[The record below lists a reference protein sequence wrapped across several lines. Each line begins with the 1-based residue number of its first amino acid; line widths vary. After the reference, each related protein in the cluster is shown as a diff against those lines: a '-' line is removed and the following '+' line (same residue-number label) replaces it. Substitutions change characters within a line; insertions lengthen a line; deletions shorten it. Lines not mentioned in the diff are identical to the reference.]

1 MNCPRPFHCGRKRTS
16 HFTSP
21 GATLRRVVDFDALY
35 RQHAPAITASLAK
48 SFGARRLDLIEAA
61 VQEAFVSGI
70 ESWGTDVPARPGAWL
85 LVAARRRAIDAIR
98 RAAWIASS
106 DGLDDLE
113 APAAKP
119 DPDEDL
125 LKMMFVCCH
134 PAIPI
139 ESALAL
145 ALRTLCG
152 FPLPALSR
160 ALRVDEA
167 AVEKRLG
174 RARQVLREAHVEL
187 ELDGEPESQLAERLD
202 GVLRTL
208 YVLFLEGYSAHA
220 GEVQIDEEL
229 CHTAIRLNRS
239 LLASRFETPRGHALQ
254 ALFLLQAA
262 RLTSRIDAAGDLIP
276 LDRQDRARW
285 DRAMIADGMEHLGR
299 AATGDAVS
307 PFHLEA
313 GIAACHALAATYA
326 ATDWSQIVAFYDQ
339 LLALTP
345 SPVIA
350 LQRAI
355 ALGRASGARAGL
367 RALGGLV
374 GNDRLEEDPVLA
386 AAIGE
391 LEAQRGD
398 VRAARAA
405 YRRALELA
413 GTAPERRFLE
423 ERLAAL

>member
-1 MNCPRPFHCGRKRTS
+1 V
-16 HFTSP
+16 
-21 GATLRRVVDFDALY
+21 ADFDALY
-35 RQHAPAITASLAK
+35 RQHAPAITASLAS

-61 VQEAFVSGI
+61 VQEAFLSAL
-70 ESWGTDVPARPGAWL
+70 ESWGDDVPERPGAWL
-85 LVAARRRAIDAIR
+85 QVAARRRVIDALR
-98 RAAWIASS
+98 RASWIAPSE
-106 DGLDDLE
+106 DLDRLE
-113 APAAKP
+113 APGATP
-119 DPDEDL
+119 DRDEGL

-134 PAIPI
+134 PAIPL

-145 ALRTLCG
+145 SLRTLCG
-152 FPLPALSR
+152 FPIAALSR
-160 ALRVDEA
+160 ALRLDEA
-167 AVEKRLG
+167 AVEKRLL
-174 RARQVLREAHVEL
+174 RARQVLREERVEL
-187 ELDGEPESQLAERLD
+187 ELDGEPEGELAARLD

-208 YVLFLEGYSAHA
+208 YVLFFEGYSAHA
-220 GEVQIDEEL
+220 GPTQIDEDL
-229 CHTAIRLNRS
+229 CHTAIRLNGM
-239 LLASRFETPRGHALQ
+239 LLASGFVTPRGHALQ
-254 ALFLLQAA
+254 SLFLLQAA
-262 RLTSRIDAAGDLIP
+262 RLESRLDAAGDLIP

-285 DRAMIADGMEHLGR
+285 DRAMIAEGLEHLGL
-299 AATGDAVS
+299 AASGEVIS

-313 GIAACHALAATYA
+313 GIAACHALAPTYA
-326 ATDWSQIVAFYDQ
+326 ATDWPQIVAFYDQ

-355 ALGRASGARAGL
+355 AIGRANGARAGL

-374 GNDRLEEDPVLA
+374 GNERLQDDPVLA

-398 VRAARAA
+398 VRAARTA

>member
-1 MNCPRPFHCGRKRTS
+1 MLTRSDWCSSRPLEVADRARY
-16 HFTSP
+16 
-21 GATLRRVVDFDALY
+21 ALRVVDFDALY
-35 RQHAPAITASLAK
+35 REHAPAITASLAR

-61 VQEAFVSGI
+61 VQEAYVSAMEG
-70 ESWGTDVPARPGAWL
+70 WGAEVPERPGAWL
-85 LVAARRRAIDAIR
+85 QVAARRRVIDGIR
-98 RAAWIASS
+98 RAQWTAPAEALEQLEAASS
-106 DGLDDLE
+106 GT
-113 APAAKP
+113 

-134 PAIPI
+134 PAIPL

-152 FPLPALSR
+152 FPIPALGR
-160 ALRVDEA
+160 ALRLEEA
-167 AVEKRLG
+167 AIEKRLM
-174 RARQVLREAHVEL
+174 RARQVLREEQVEL
-187 ELDGEPESQLAERLD
+187 DLDGLSEAELGMRLD

-208 YVLFLEGYSAHA
+208 YVLFFEGYSAHA
-220 GEVQIDEEL
+220 GDTQIHEQL
-229 CHTAIRLNRS
+229 CRTAIRLS
-239 LLASRFETPRGHALQ
+239 ALLLATRFATPRGHALH
-254 ALFLLQAA
+254 ALFVLQTARLAA
-262 RLTSRIDAAGDLIP
+262 RVDAAGDLIP
-276 LDRQDRARW
+276 LDRQDRARY
-285 DRAMIADGMEHLGR
+285 DRALMAEGFEHLGC
-299 AATGDAVS
+299 AASGEVVS

-313 GIAACHALAATYA
+313 AIAACHALAPTYA
-326 ATDWSQIVAFYDQ
+326 ATDWQRIVALYDQ

-355 ALGRASGARAGL
+355 AVGRADGARAGL
-367 RALGGLV
+367 RALHGLL
-374 GNDRLEEDPVLA
+374 GNDRLEDDPVLA

-398 VRAARAA
+398 GRAARTA

-423 ERLAAL
+423 ERLAAI

>member
-1 MNCPRPFHCGRKRTS
+1 M
-16 HFTSP
+16 
-21 GATLRRVVDFDALY
+21 VDLDALY
-35 RQHAPAITASLAK
+35 REHAPAITASLVR
-48 SFGARRLDLIEAA
+48 SFGPRRLDLIETA
-61 VQEAFVSGI
+61 VQEAFVSAI
-70 ESWGTDVPARPGAWL
+70 ESWSENVPDRPGAWL
-85 LVAARRRAIDAIR
+85 QVAARRRVIDAIR
-98 RAAWIASS
+98 RSTWVTPS
-106 DGLDDLE
+106 DALDELE
-113 APAAKP
+113 APAPVASR
-119 DPDEDL
+119 DEDL

-134 PAIPI
+134 PAIPL

-152 FPLPALSR
+152 FPVPALSR
-160 ALRVDEA
+160 ALRLDEA
-167 AVEKRLG
+167 AIEKRLS
-174 RARQVLREAHVEL
+174 RARQVLREEHVEL
-187 ELDGEPESQLAERLD
+187 EPDGELSMRVD
-202 GVLRTL
+202 GILYTL

-220 GEVQIDEEL
+220 GDAQIDEDL
-229 CHTAIRLNRS
+229 CRTAIRLNAA
-239 LLASRFETPRGHALQ
+239 LLASQFATPRGHALQ

-262 RLTSRIDAAGDLIP
+262 RLTSRVDAAGNLIP

-285 DRAMIADGMEHLGR
+285 DRTMIADGLEHLGR
-299 AATGDAVS
+299 AATGVVVS

-313 GIAACHALAATYA
+313 GIAACHALAPTYA
-326 ATDWSQIVAFYDQ
+326 ATDWQQIVAFYDQ

-355 ALGRASGARAGL
+355 AVGRANGARAGL
-367 RALGGLV
+367 RALERLV
-374 GNDRLEEDPVLA
+374 GNDRLEDDPVLA

-398 VRAARAA
+398 VRAARTA
-405 YRRALELA
+405 YRRAIELA

>member
-1 MNCPRPFHCGRKRTS
+1 
-16 HFTSP
+16 
-21 GATLRRVVDFDALY
+21 VVNLDALY
-35 RQHAPAITASLAK
+35 REHAPTITASLAR
-48 SFGARRLDLIEAA
+48 SFGARRLDLIEVA
-61 VQEAFVSGI
+61 VQEAFLSAI
-70 ESWGTDVPARPGAWL
+70 ESWGANVPERPAAWL
-85 LVAARRRAIDAIR
+85 QVAARRRVIDALR
-98 RAAWIASS
+98 RATWMAPSEA
-106 DGLDDLE
+106 LEQVE
-113 APAAKP
+113 APVPVP

-134 PAIPI
+134 PAIPL

-152 FPLPALSR
+152 FPVAALSR
-160 ALRVDEA
+160 ALRLDEA
-167 AVEKRLG
+167 AVEKRLI
-174 RARQVLREAHVEL
+174 RARQVLRDDHIEL
-187 ELDGEPESQLAERLD
+187 EPGGELDARVD

-208 YVLFLEGYSAHA
+208 YVLFFEGYSAHA
-220 GEVQIDEEL
+220 GDRQIDEDL
-229 CHTAIRLNRS
+229 CRMAIRLNGR
-239 LLASRFETPRGHALQ
+239 LLATRFATPRAHALQ
-254 ALFLLQAA
+254 ALFLLQAS
-262 RLTSRIDAAGDLIP
+262 RLASRVDEAGNLIP

-285 DRAMIADGMEHLGR
+285 DRAMIDEGLEHLGR
-299 AATGDAVS
+299 ASSGEVVE

-313 GIAACHALAATYA
+313 AIAACHALAASYPE
-326 ATDWSQIVAFYDQ
+326 TDWPQIVALYDQ
-339 LLALTP
+339 LLALMP

-355 ALGRASGARAGL
+355 AVGRASGARAGL
-367 RALGGLV
+367 RALEGLV
-374 GNDRLEEDPVLA
+374 GNDRLDDDPVLA

-405 YRRALELA
+405 YHRALELA

>member
-1 MNCPRPFHCGRKRTS
+1 
-16 HFTSP
+16 
-21 GATLRRVVDFDALY
+21 VVNLDALY
-35 RQHAPAITASLAK
+35 REHAPAITASLAR

-61 VQEAFVSGI
+61 VQEAFVSAI
-70 ESWGTDVPARPGAWL
+70 ESWGTEVPARPGAWL
-85 LVAARRRAIDAIR
+85 QVAARRRVIDALR
-98 RAAWIASS
+98 RATWIAPNEA
-106 DGLDDLE
+106 LDDLE
-113 APAAKP
+113 APVA
-119 DPDEDL
+119 DRDHDEDL
-125 LKMMFVCCH
+125 LRMMFVCCH
-134 PAIPI
+134 PAIPL

-152 FPLPALSR
+152 FPVSALSR
-160 ALRVDEA
+160 ALRLDEA
-167 AVEKRLG
+167 AVEKRLL
-174 RARQVLREAHVEL
+174 RARQVLREERVEL
-187 ELDGEPESQLAERLD
+187 EPDGDLDARLD

-220 GEVQIDEEL
+220 GDTQIDEDL
-229 CHTAIRLNRS
+229 CHTAIHLS
-239 LLASRFETPRGHALQ
+239 AMLLATRFAAPRAHALH

-262 RLTSRIDAAGDLIP
+262 RLSSRVDAAGDLVP

-285 DRAMIADGMEHLGR
+285 DQAMIADGLEHLGR
-299 AATGDAVS
+299 AATGDVVS

-326 ATDWSQIVAFYDQ
+326 ATDWPQIVALYDQ

-345 SPVIA
+345 SPIIA

-355 ALGRASGARAGL
+355 AVGRASGARAGL
-367 RALGGLV
+367 RALEALV
-374 GNDRLEEDPVLA
+374 GNDRLDDDPVLA

>member
-1 MNCPRPFHCGRKRTS
+1 M
-16 HFTSP
+16 
-21 GATLRRVVDFDALY
+21 VDFDALY
-35 RQHAPAITASLAK
+35 RQHAPAITASLAR
-48 SFGARRLDLIEAA
+48 SFGARRLDLIEPA
-61 VQEAFVSGI
+61 VHEAFVSAI
-70 ESWGTDVPARPGAWL
+70 ESWRTDVPERPGAWL
-85 LVAARRRAIDAIR
+85 QVAARRRVIDAIR
-98 RAAWIASS
+98 SATWIAPIEA
-106 DGLDDLE
+106 LDELE
-113 APAAKP
+113 APAAVP
-119 DPDEDL
+119 DRDEDL
-125 LKMMFVCCH
+125 LKMIFVCCH
-134 PAIPI
+134 PAIPL
-139 ESALAL
+139 ESAIAL
-145 ALRTLCG
+145 SLRTLCG
-152 FPLPALSR
+152 FPVPALSR
-160 ALRVDEA
+160 ALRLDEA
-167 AVEKRLG
+167 AVEKRLQ
-174 RARQVLREAHVEL
+174 RARQVLREEHVEL
-187 ELDGEPESQLAERLD
+187 ELDGALDGELAVRVD

-220 GEVQIDEEL
+220 GDIQIDEDL
-229 CHTAIRLNRS
+229 CRTAIRLNGM
-239 LLASRFETPRGHALQ
+239 LLASGFATPRGHALQ

-262 RLTSRIDAAGDLIP
+262 RLASRVDAAGDLIP
-276 LDRQDRARW
+276 LDRQERARW
-285 DRAMIADGMEHLGR
+285 DREMIADGLEHLGR

-326 ATDWSQIVAFYDQ
+326 ATDWPQIVALYDQ

-355 ALGRASGARAGL
+355 AVGRANGARAGL
-367 RALGGLV
+367 RALEALV
-374 GNDRLEEDPVLA
+374 GNDRLEDDPVLA

-398 VRAARAA
+398 VRAARMA

>member
-1 MNCPRPFHCGRKRTS
+1 M
-16 HFTSP
+16 
-21 GATLRRVVDFDALY
+21 RVVDFDALY
-35 RQHAPAITASLAK
+35 RQHAPAIAASLAK

-61 VQEAFVSGI
+61 VQEAFVSGL
-70 ESWGTDVPARPGAWL
+70 ESWGADVPERPGAWL
-85 LVAARRRAIDAIR
+85 LVAARRRVIDAIR
-98 RAAWIASS
+98 RATWIAPS

-113 APAAKP
+113 APAAEP
-119 DPDEDL
+119 DHDEDL

-134 PAIPI
+134 PTIPI

-145 ALRTLCG
+145 SLRTLCG
-152 FPLPALSR
+152 FPVPALSR
-160 ALRVDEA
+160 ALRLDEA
-167 AVEKRLG
+167 AVEKRLM
-174 RARQVLREAHVEL
+174 RARQVLREEHVEL
-187 ELDGEPESQLAERLD
+187 ELDGEPESQLAARVD

-220 GEVQIDEEL
+220 GEAQIDADL
-229 CHTAIRLNRS
+229 CHTAIRLNGM
-239 LLASRFETPRGHALQ
+239 LLASRFAKPRGHALQ

-262 RLTSRIDAAGDLIP
+262 RLASRIDAAGDLIP

-326 ATDWSQIVAFYDQ
+326 ATDWPQIVALYDQ
-339 LLALTP
+339 LLELTP

-355 ALGRASGARAGL
+355 ALGRANGARAGL
-367 RALGGLV
+367 RALEGLV
-374 GNDRLEEDPVLA
+374 GNDRLDDDPVLA

>member
-1 MNCPRPFHCGRKRTS
+1 ML
-16 HFTSP
+16 P
-21 GATLRRVVDFDALY
+21 GGARYVLQVIDLDALY
-35 RQHAPAITASLAK
+35 REHAPAITTSLAR

-61 VQEAFVSGI
+61 VHEAFVAAL
-70 ESWGTDVPARPGAWL
+70 ESWGTELPARPGAWL
-85 LVAARRRAIDAIR
+85 QVAARRRMIDAIR
-98 RAAWIASS
+98 RAAWMAPS
-106 DGLDDLE
+106 DALDDLA
-113 APAAKP
+113 APPAEP
-119 DPDEDL
+119 DRDEDL

-134 PAIPI
+134 PAIPL

-152 FPLPALSR
+152 FPVAALGR
-160 ALRVDEA
+160 ALRLDEA
-167 AVEKRLG
+167 AVEKRLT
-174 RARQVLREAHVEL
+174 RARQVLREENVEL
-187 ELDGEPESQLAERLD
+187 ELGGALDERVE
-202 GVLRTL
+202 GVLRVL
-208 YVLFLEGYSAHA
+208 YVLFFEGYSAHA
-220 GEVQIDEEL
+220 GDAQIDEGL
-229 CHTAIRLNRS
+229 CHTAIRLNGT
-239 LLASRFETPRGHALQ
+239 LLASRFATPRGHALQ
-254 ALFLLQAA
+254 ALMLLQGA
-262 RLTSRIDAAGDLIP
+262 RLSSRVDAAGDLVP

-285 DRAMIADGMEHLGR
+285 DRAMIAEGLEHLGR
-299 AATGDAVS
+299 AATGEVVS

-313 GIAACHALAATYA
+313 GIAACHALARTYA
-326 ATDWSQIVAFYDQ
+326 ATDWTQIVALYDQ

-355 ALGRASGARAGL
+355 AVGRASGARAGL
-367 RALGGLV
+367 RALAGLA
-374 GNDRLEEDPVLA
+374 GNDRLEDDPVLA

>member
-1 MNCPRPFHCGRKRTS
+1 
-16 HFTSP
+16 
-21 GATLRRVVDFDALY
+21 VVDLDALY
-35 RQHAPAITASLAK
+35 RAHAPAITASLAR

-61 VQEAFVSGI
+61 VQEAFVSAI
-70 ESWGTDVPARPGAWL
+70 EGWAEEVPDRPGAWL
-85 LVAARRRAIDAIR
+85 QVAARRRVIDAIR
-98 RAAWIASS
+98 RAAWIAPAEA
-106 DGLDDLE
+106 LDQLE
-113 APAAKP
+113 APATGV

-125 LKMMFVCCH
+125 LKMMFVCGH
-134 PAIPI
+134 PAIPL

-152 FPLPALSR
+152 FPIPALCR
-160 ALRVDEA
+160 ALRLDEA
-167 AVEKRLG
+167 AVEKRLT
-174 RARQVLREAHVEL
+174 RARQVLREEQVEL
-187 ELDGEPESQLAERLD
+187 ELAGVSEAELGARLD

-208 YVLFLEGYSAHA
+208 YLLFLEGYSAHA
-220 GEVQIDEEL
+220 GDTQINEDL
-229 CHTAIRLNRS
+229 CRTAIRLS
-239 LLASRFETPRGHALQ
+239 TLLLATRFATPRGHALH
-254 ALFLLQAA
+254 ALFLLQTA
-262 RLTSRIDAAGDLIP
+262 RLASRVDAAGDLVP

-285 DRAMIADGMEHLGR
+285 DRGLMAEGFEHLGY
-299 AATGDAVS
+299 AATGEVVS

-313 GIAACHALAATYA
+313 AIAACHALAPSYA
-326 ATDWSQIVAFYDQ
+326 ATDWPQIVALYEQ

-355 ALGRASGARAGL
+355 AVGRAGGARAGL
-367 RALGGLV
+367 RALRGLV
-374 GNDRLEEDPVLA
+374 GNDRLEDDPVLA

-398 VRAARAA
+398 VRAARTA

>member
-1 MNCPRPFHCGRKRTS
+1 M
-16 HFTSP
+16 
-21 GATLRRVVDFDALY
+21 VDLDALY
-35 RQHAPAITASLAK
+35 REHAPAITASLAR

-61 VQEAFVSGI
+61 VQEAFVSAI
-70 ESWGTDVPARPGAWL
+70 ESWDADIPERPGAWL
-85 LVAARRRAIDAIR
+85 QVAARRRVIDAIR
-98 RAAWIASS
+98 RAAWIAPSEA
-106 DGLDDLE
+106 LDELE
-113 APAAKP
+113 APAAP
-119 DPDEDL
+119 SDRDEDL

-134 PAIPI
+134 PAIPN

-152 FPLPALSR
+152 FPVPALSR
-160 ALRVDEA
+160 ALRLDEA
-167 AVEKRLG
+167 AVEKRLT
-174 RARQVLREAHVEL
+174 RARQVLREEHVEL
-187 ELDGEPESQLAERLD
+187 DLDGASDDELAARLD

-220 GEVQIDEEL
+220 GDTQIDEDL
-229 CHTAIRLNRS
+229 CRTAIRLNAM
-239 LLASRFETPRGHALQ
+239 LLASRFATPRGDALH
-254 ALFLLQAA
+254 ALFLLQTA
-262 RLTSRIDAAGDLIP
+262 RLPSRVSAAGDLIP

-285 DRAMIADGMEHLGR
+285 DRAMIVDGLEHLGR
-299 AATGDAVS
+299 ASTGDAVS

-313 GIAACHALAATYA
+313 GIAACHALATTYA
-326 ATDWSQIVAFYDQ
+326 ATDWPQIVALYDQ
-339 LLALTP
+339 LFALTA
-345 SPVIA
+345 SPIIA

-355 ALGRASGARAGL
+355 AIGRASGARAGL
-367 RALGGLV
+367 RALEALV
-374 GNDRLEEDPVLA
+374 GNDRLDDDPVLA

-398 VRAARAA
+398 VAAARVA

>member
-1 MNCPRPFHCGRKRTS
+1 M
-16 HFTSP
+16 
-21 GATLRRVVDFDALY
+21 VDFDALY
-35 RQHAPAITASLAK
+35 RQHAPVIAASLAR

-61 VQEAFVSGI
+61 VQEAFVLAI
-70 ESWGTDVPARPGAWL
+70 EGWGAEIPERPGAWL
-85 LVAARRRAIDAIR
+85 QVAARRRVIDAIR
-98 RAAWIASS
+98 RAAWIAPSEA
-106 DGLDDLE
+106 LDELE
-113 APAAKP
+113 APAAVP
-119 DPDEDL
+119 AREDEDL

-134 PAIPI
+134 PAIPL

-152 FPLPALSR
+152 FPVPALSR
-160 ALRVDEA
+160 ALRLDEA
-167 AVEKRLG
+167 AVEKRLM
-174 RARQVLREAHVEL
+174 RARQVLREEQVEL
-187 ELDGEPESQLAERLD
+187 ELDGVPDGELAIRLD

-220 GEVQIDEEL
+220 GDTQIDQDL
-229 CHTAIRLNRS
+229 CHTAIRLNGM
-239 LLASRFETPRGHALQ
+239 LLASRFATPRGHALQ

-262 RLTSRIDAAGDLIP
+262 RLASRVDAAGDLIP

-285 DRAMIADGMEHLGR
+285 DRAMIADGLEHLGR
-299 AATGDAVS
+299 AATGDVVS

-326 ATDWSQIVAFYDQ
+326 ATDWPQIVALYDQ

-355 ALGRASGARAGL
+355 AVGRASGARAGL
-367 RALGGLV
+367 RALEGLV
-374 GNDRLEEDPVLA
+374 GNDRLEDDPVLA

-398 VRAARAA
+398 VRAARTA

>member
-1 MNCPRPFHCGRKRTS
+1 
-16 HFTSP
+16 
-21 GATLRRVVDFDALY
+21 
-35 RQHAPAITASLAK
+35 
-48 SFGARRLDLIEAA
+48 
-61 VQEAFVSGI
+61 
-70 ESWGTDVPARPGAWL
+70 
-85 LVAARRRAIDAIR
+85 
-98 RAAWIASS
+98 
-106 DGLDDLE
+106 
-113 APAAKP
+113 
-119 DPDEDL
+119 

-134 PAIPI
+134 PALSL

-152 FPLPALSR
+152 FPVPALSR
-160 ALRVDEA
+160 ALRLDQA

-174 RARQVLREAHVEL
+174 RARQVLREEHVEL
-187 ELDGEPESQLAERLD
+187 DVIDGAGADGVNATDGALAGRID

-208 YVLFLEGYSAHA
+208 YVLFFEGYSAHA
-220 GEVQIDEEL
+220 GDAQIDEDL
-229 CHTAIRLNRS
+229 CRTAIRLNGM
-239 LLASRFETPRGHALQ
+239 LLASTFATPRGHALQ

-262 RLTSRIDAAGDLIP
+262 RLRSRVDATGDLIP
-276 LDRQDRARW
+276 LDHQDRARW
-285 DRAMIADGMEHLGR
+285 DRAMIAEGLEHLGL
-299 AATGDAVS
+299 AATGNVLS

-313 GIAACHALAATYA
+313 ALAACHALAPSYA
-326 ATDWSQIVAFYDQ
+326 ATDWPQIVDLYDQ

-355 ALGRASGARAGL
+355 AVGRAKGARAGL
-367 RALGGLV
+367 RALEGLV
-374 GNDRLEEDPVLA
+374 GHERLEDDPVLA

-398 VRAARAA
+398 VRAARTA

>member
-1 MNCPRPFHCGRKRTS
+1 VADH
-16 HFTSP
+16 
-21 GATLRRVVDFDALY
+21 ADFDALY
-35 RQHAPAITASLAK
+35 RGHASAIIGSLAK

-61 VQEAFVSGI
+61 VQDAFISGI
-70 ESWGTDVPARPGAWL
+70 ESWGSQVPERPGAWL
-85 LVAARRRAIDAIR
+85 LVAARRRVVDAIR
-98 RAAWIASS
+98 RAAWIAPG

-113 APAAKP
+113 APEPEP
-119 DPDEDL
+119 DHDENL

-134 PAIPI
+134 PAIPV

-152 FPLPALSR
+152 FPVPALSR
-160 ALRVDEA
+160 ALRLDQA
-167 AVEKRLG
+167 AVEKRLQ
-174 RARQVLREAHVEL
+174 RARQVLREEQVEL
-187 ELDGEPESQLAERLD
+187 ELDEQALDARLD

-208 YVLFLEGYSAHA
+208 YVLFFEGYSAHA
-220 GEVQIDEEL
+220 GEVQIDQDL
-229 CHTAIRLNRS
+229 CHTAIRLNGM
-239 LLASRFETPRGHALQ
+239 LLGSRFAKPRGHALQ

-262 RLTSRIDAAGDLIP
+262 RLASRTDDAGDLIP

-285 DRAMIADGMEHLGR
+285 DRAMIAEGMEHLGR
-299 AATGDAVS
+299 AATGEAIS

-313 GIAACHALAATYA
+313 GIAACHALAPTYA
-326 ATDWSQIVAFYDQ
+326 ATDWPQIVAFYDQ

-355 ALGRASGARAGL
+355 ALGRAKGARAGL
-367 RALGGLV
+367 RALQGLT
-374 GNDRLEEDPVLA
+374 GDDRLEADPVLA

-391 LEAQRGD
+391 LEAQGGD

-413 GTAPERRFLE
+413 GTAPERRFLQ